1 MFYWFNVRSFRF
13 RVMLQTFL
21 IIILISLMARS
32 YSWLVLNNS
41 RLARIDTFLEC
52 SAIWKRENFGSP
64 DRKGDPIVDAFSR
77 GVHVSDQYF
86 LGLVSVEVDLIQN
99 IEATIFNAEGQEVE
113 ADPKISSGVL
123 QSNTKPFWGF
133 STDRNRRFV
142 CVPISGGGSM
152 ALFGDLNGYYK
163 DIYSRLILS
172 ILFFS
177 VTSVVIW
184 PIWWWLVSRAL
195 GNCEAIEK
203 TAQLIIKDNRDVRI
217 DLGAMDSE
225 FVPMAR
231 NVNLMLDHVN
241 QLHDTQ
247 ARFISDASHELRTPI
262 AGILNNAEVG
272 HDDTIEEMR
281 EALGY
286 CRESA
291 KRMSR
296 LVNNLLSL
304 TGGEVFRDKPSQTVS
319 VESLFFEAVDR
330 IEPIATDARIE
341 LIISHPDVAL
351 YVRGDSDQLLQVLQN
366 LLANAIQHSKSGDVV
381 RLESCVVSEDGKWH
395 IVMRVIDMGSGI
407 DPRLGNRVFERFYR
421 GRAEYDGSGL
431 GLAICK
437 VIIDRHGGTIA
448 YRPNSPCGT
457 IFEVKL
463 DVPASLDC
471 AYGSI

>member
-1 MFYWFNVRSFRF
+1 M
-13 RVMLQTFL
+13 
-21 IIILISLMARS
+21 
-32 YSWLVLNNS
+32 
-41 RLARIDTFLEC
+41 
-52 SAIWKRENFGSP
+52 
-64 DRKGDPIVDAFSR
+64 
-77 GVHVSDQYF
+77 
-86 LGLVSVEVDLIQN
+86 
-99 IEATIFNAEGQEVE
+99 
-113 ADPKISSGVL
+113 
-123 QSNTKPFWGF
+123 
-133 STDRNRRFV
+133 
-142 CVPISGGGSM
+142 
-152 ALFGDLNGYYK
+152 
-163 DIYSRLILS
+163 
-172 ILFFS
+172 
-177 VTSVVIW
+177 IW

-341 LIISHPDVAL
+341 LVISHPDVAL

-381 RLESCVVSEDGKWH
+381 RLESCVLSEDGKRH
-395 IVMRVIDMGSGI
+395 IVMRVIDMGPGI
-407 DPRLGNRVFERFYR
+407 DPRLENRVFERFYR

-471 AYGSI
+471 ACGSI